1 MSAESREFS
10 DGYYDSTTSTDTSD
24 LTKILIGALA
34 GAALGS
40 LIGGSFTQKGIEI
53 RNRVGE
59 GSKKIADNLKDK
71 VADVK
76 EGIADKYEAA
86 KESAAGL
93 IEKGKQKV
101 GISSGGSSY
110 SGASTYAD
118 GADTD
123 VTGSGSK
130 ILLGALIV
138 SVASTIV
145 WSFATE
151 KGNETRRRIA
161 KSSKDL
167 ATNLKDKASDVAG
180 GIVNGIHDTYEAAKE
195 GAVDLLEQQKQ
206 GTNMSAG
213 NTSYKSSTGADNW

>member
-1 MSAESREFS
+1 MSVESREFS
-10 DGYYDSTTSTDTSD
+10 DASYDSSVTTGTSD
-24 LTKILIGALA
+24 LTKVLIGALA

-59 GSKKIADNLKDK
+59 GSKNIANNLKEK

-101 GISSGGSSY
+101 GISSGSSSY
-110 SGASTYAD
+110 SDTTAYA
-118 GADTD
+118 ADE
-123 VTGSGSK
+123 TGSGSK

-161 KSSKDL
+161 KSSKNL

-206 GTNMSAG
+206 ATNTSAG